1 VSGSV
6 RWRHGLTVDARLA
19 RLRGELSLQ
28 QQQQREQEQEQEQQQ
43 QEEQEEEK
51 EEEKDAVDRGW
62 RERK

>member
-28 QQQQREQEQEQEQQQ
+28 QQQQREQEQE
-43 QEEQEEEK
+43 
-51 EEEKDAVDRGW
+51 
-62 RERK
+62 